1 MSSYSKTFHIYIST
15 LADIWRCDDNWKKSC
30 EILVENIISLLPFY
44 SWKLSSRARSLVWWS
59 RIHLYLLLNLPL
71 FPHPLDIFIFY
82 AWKLINQTLPFSSSH
97 LYAKANSLEVSRR
110 CIKITLIYKNFT
122 FPKCNKY
129 IDILWIWDNPDISSI
144 TAIQSIYSKHK
155 IKMKFCFKSSNG
167 AWSLKSWL
175 ISPISQQ

>member
-1 MSSYSKTFHIYIST
+1 M
-15 LADIWRCDDNWKKSC
+15 
-30 EILVENIISLLPFY
+30 ENIISLLPFY
-44 SWKLSSRARSLVWWS
+44 SLKLSNRAKSLVWWS
-59 RIHLYLLLNLPL
+59 RIHLYLLFTPNNLVRHISFFL
-71 FPHPLDIFIFY
+71 FGKFWYQFWI
-82 AWKLINQTLPFSSSH
+82 INQTLPFSSSH
-97 LYAKANSLEVSRR
+97 LYAKANSLEASRR